1 MWGEWGEGRFA
12 AKENLILKWK
22 LRLHLAIYIFISADQ
37 TSNIS
42 ATGIY
47 FIFIFIVSSFLTG
60 NISPSVNCHQGV
72 WYAVLVSTE
81 LHLLLIQTYKRR
93 ARPVKASFQDS
104 RGEERNEFC
113 LFTIL
118 VVVTPPLVKV
128 NITDQTQPG
137 WRWREKSK
145 IQIPTHVRHLHHRP
159 VLRYSQPL
167 PLPLHV
173 SGGVPDVCGAPCD
186 VALL

>member
-1 MWGEWGEGRFA
+1 MR
-12 AKENLILKWK
+12 
-22 LRLHLAIYIFISADQ
+22 RLSP
-37 TSNIS
+37 
-42 ATGIY
+42 
-47 FIFIFIVSSFLTG
+47 FLTGG

-81 LHLLLIQTYKRR
+81 LHHLLIQTYKRL

-128 NITDQTQPG
+128 NITGQTQPG
-137 WRWREKSK
+137 WRWREKTKYKYQHTVRYHPPSTNTRIVSK
-145 IQIPTHVRHLHHRP
+145 SIIQCSSLVLARCFWSTLSLAGWCSVVWSRTGSVARENEDHMAPTPRL
-159 VLRYSQPL
+159 S
-167 PLPLHV
+167 
-173 SGGVPDVCGAPCD
+173 
-186 VALL
+186 

>member
-1 MWGEWGEGRFA
+1 MCA
-12 AKENLILKWK
+12 L
-22 LRLHLAIYIFISADQ
+22 
-37 TSNIS
+37 SNC
-42 ATGIY
+42 
-47 FIFIFIVSSFLTG
+47 G

-81 LHLLLIQTYKRR
+81 LHLLLIQTYKRP

-137 WRWREKSK
+137 
-145 IQIPTHVRHLHHRP
+145 
-159 VLRYSQPL
+159 
-167 PLPLHV
+167 
-173 SGGVPDVCGAPCD
+173 
-186 VALL
+186 